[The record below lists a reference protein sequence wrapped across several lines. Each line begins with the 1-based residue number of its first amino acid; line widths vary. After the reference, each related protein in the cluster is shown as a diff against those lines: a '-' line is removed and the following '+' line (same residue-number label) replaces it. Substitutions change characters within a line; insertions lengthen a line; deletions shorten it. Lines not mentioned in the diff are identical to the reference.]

1 VKCWYCGSE
10 RVALVDGEWVCTD
23 CGTVLGCEVRPPRW
37 AERALWTLERESKVV
52 LRAKYS
58 LIVEHYI
65 YAVCRR
71 LGEPALTERAVAL
84 FRSLPKT
91 AWQGKSP
98 RAVAAAVVYLVASR
112 LGYTRRAVADTAKV
126 SPLTVRDVALKLKKY
141 LT

>member
-23 CGTVLGCEVRPPRW
+23 CGTVLGCEVRPLKW
-37 AERALWTLERESKVV
+37 AEKALKVLERESRTT

-71 LGEPALTERAVAL
+71 LGEPALVESALAL

-98 RAVAAAVVYLVASR
+98 RTVAAAVVYLVASR
-112 LGYTRRAVADTAKV
+112 LGYTRRAVADAAKV
-126 SPLTVRDVALKLKKY
+126 SPYSVRDVALKFKKY